1 MNEPVKYRQKA
12 VECYETSR
20 ILSDHRQKAKMLAM
34 AQSWI
39 SLATL
44 AERNLHLEAT
54 TTGLTG
60 HGNGPQRPYRRRA
73 APNPQK

>member
-60 HGNGPQRPYRRRA
+60 HGNGLAKTLPPPRH
-73 APNPQK
+73 PNPQK